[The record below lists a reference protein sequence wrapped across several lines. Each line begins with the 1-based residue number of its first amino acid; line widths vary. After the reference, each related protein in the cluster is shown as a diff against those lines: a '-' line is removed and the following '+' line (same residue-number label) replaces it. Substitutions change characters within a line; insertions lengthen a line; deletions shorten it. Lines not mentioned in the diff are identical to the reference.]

1 MLVVGGGDTGLLVAS
16 IFNAFGSRIQV
27 LEAGPHILPHA
38 DADVSAAVA
47 AALRESS
54 IVVQENFGAIE
65 SFEKTPTGVR
75 MNFTKDG
82 HRGIAKAT
90 LAVVA
95 VGWMADTSSEHLR

>member
-1 MLVVGGGDTGLLVAS
+1 MPSAGES
-16 IFNAFGSRIQV
+16 KSSRQ
-27 LEAGPHILPHA
+27 GPHILPHA
-38 DADVSAAVA
+38 DADVSPGVA
-47 AALRESS
+47 AALRESG

-82 HRGIAKAT
+82 HRGSAKAM

-95 VGWMADTSSEHLR
+95 VGWMADTTSEHLR

>member
-1 MLVVGGGDTGLLVAS
+1 MYDLYA
-16 IFNAFGSRIQV
+16 
-27 LEAGPHILPHA
+27 
-38 DADVSAAVA
+38 
-47 AALRESS
+47 REETTVPSG

-75 MNFTKDG
+75 MSFTKDG

>member
-1 MLVVGGGDTGLLVAS
+1 MRREIVRPLCARRNDG
-16 IFNAFGSRIQV
+16 AFRHRGARK
-27 LEAGPHILPHA
+27 
-38 DADVSAAVA
+38 
-47 AALRESS
+47 
-54 IVVQENFGAIE
+54 FGAIE

-90 LAVVA
+90 VAVVA

>member
-1 MLVVGGGDTGLLVAS
+1 MYDLYA
-16 IFNAFGSRIQV
+16 
-27 LEAGPHILPHA
+27 
-38 DADVSAAVA
+38 
-47 AALRESS
+47 REETTVPSG

-95 VGWMADTSSEHLR
+95 VGWMADTRSEHLR